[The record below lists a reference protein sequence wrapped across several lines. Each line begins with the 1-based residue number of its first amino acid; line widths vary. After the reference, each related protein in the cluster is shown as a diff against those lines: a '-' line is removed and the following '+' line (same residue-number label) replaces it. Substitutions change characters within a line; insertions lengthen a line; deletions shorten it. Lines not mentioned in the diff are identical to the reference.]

1 MLTPSDQSLRTALRQ
16 DTGVDRP
23 ASSSD
28 AFDSTELAIGA
39 YYEGSHLSAMAA
51 VAGVALIAWAHW
63 SAELAQPLALWL
75 AGIILV
81 ALLRI
86 STSAAYLRGQLKW
99 PASTWARLAFG
110 IPMLMG
116 TVWGLGAFWL
126 MGQGNTEQQLV
137 LICVSIGAVM
147 GSISNAVYW
156 PAHLGFFLPLMSCLA
171 AARVV
176 YPRPESPY
184 MILGALLI
192 SVLVALQGRA
202 LGARL
207 VRALQLT
214 QENTA
219 LVKHLCHRTT
229 ELERANHELG
239 ELSTTDSLTGLCNR
253 RGWDVRVASEWL
265 RASRTQQA
273 IGFLAL
279 DIDHFKQYNDDFG
292 HAAGDVCITV
302 VGTVIN
308 QMVREGVD
316 VVARLGGE
324 EFGAMLPGLDR
335 GGLLRVAER
344 IRVQVAAVG
353 HASHSPLQ
361 RAVTVSIGA
370 SHCHPA
376 ADTAAAAMFEQA
388 DRALYT
394 AKRSGRDR
402 VCEA

>member
-1 MLTPSDQSLRTALRQ
+1 MD
-16 DTGVDRP
+16 GP

-28 AFDSTELAIGA
+28 AFEGTELAISA
-39 YYEGSHLSAMAA
+39 YYAGSQVSAMAA
-51 VAGVALIAWAHW
+51 VVGAALIAAAHW
-63 SAELAQPLALWL
+63 SAVLARPLSIWMAS
-75 AGIILV
+75 IVLV

-86 STSAAYLRGQLKW
+86 STSAGYLRGHLSW
-99 PASTWARLAFG
+99 RASTWARLAYG

-116 TVWGLGAFWL
+116 TVWGLGVFWL
-126 MGQGNTEQQLV
+126 MGVGNPDQQLV
-137 LICVSIGAVM
+137 LICISIGAVM

-156 PAHLGFFLPLMSCLA
+156 PAHLGFFLPLMGCMIAGRL
-171 AARVV
+171 V

-184 MILGALLI
+184 LILGAVLI

-219 LVKHLCHRTT
+219 LVKHLSQRTA
-229 ELERANHELG
+229 ELEQVNHELG

-292 HAAGDVCITV
+292 HAAGDVCISV

-335 GGLLRVAER
+335 TGLLRVAER

-394 AKRSGRDR
+394 AKRTGRDR